1 MLVMYGVVQVVL
13 NFKLLNLQVVVF
25 GEGVEWMKLGGAALI
40 VSGTV
45 AVSLDTL
52 FNKSN
57 KCQF

>member
-1 MLVMYGVVQVVL
+1 M
-13 NFKLLNLQVVVF
+13 F